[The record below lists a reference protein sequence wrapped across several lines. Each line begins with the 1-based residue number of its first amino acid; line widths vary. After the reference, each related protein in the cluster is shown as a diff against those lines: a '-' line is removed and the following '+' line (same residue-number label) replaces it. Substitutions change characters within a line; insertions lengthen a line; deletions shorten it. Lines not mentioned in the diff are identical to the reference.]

1 MYRHVVV
8 KPFCKHFF
16 NIVANLYVQTRDWL
30 VQRSSIDRTQW
41 LLVFIANI
49 HQFRI
54 VANHI
59 IQIKVQGNNSRSEV
73 NRAIV
78 RRVKLP
84 LAIDLQINR
93 KCTRCQQYKTQQ
105 QSIASSLF
113 EIISSPPKS
122 MWLSGPQIFIIR
134 SIQYKICDGYVQF
147 QDINKYRLQMSSRN
161 IIAEIGTL
169 HEMIS

>member
-84 LAIDLQINR
+84 LAIDL
-93 KCTRCQQYKTQQ
+93 
-105 QSIASSLF
+105 
-113 EIISSPPKS
+113 
-122 MWLSGPQIFIIR
+122 
-134 SIQYKICDGYVQF
+134 
-147 QDINKYRLQMSSRN
+147 
-161 IIAEIGTL
+161 
-169 HEMIS
+169 